1 MHHNW
6 DRNITSAVKYF
17 KITSIL
23 IYIMILKF
31 NEKLKSL
38 HSTSKFVTNKIL
50 NIVYI
55 FNSEQKK
62 NVIII

>member
-1 MHHNW
+1 
-6 DRNITSAVKYF
+6 
-17 KITSIL
+17 
-23 IYIMILKF
+23 MILKF

-62 NVIII
+62 CNYNITASVTRLYGIY